1 MDDRADNNEAIG
13 ETVAALT
20 NRQAEVVKQSARRTN
35 SLIIVGVIW
44 SFIYTAVSLF
54 IMFGMSTQ
62 THETCEQFAE
72 SREAVRALIITDPDF
87 NDISTEKLSEVLPPI
102 EC

>member
-1 MDDRADNNEAIG
+1 MAIG

-20 NRQAEVVKQSARRTN
+20 NRQAEIIKQSTRRTN
-35 SLIIVGVIW
+35 SLILLGVIW

-62 THETCEQFAE
+62 THETCEQFSA
-72 SREAVRALIITDPDF
+72 SREAVRALILTDPDF
-87 NDISTEKLSEVLPPI
+87 DSIKVDELNVVLPPI